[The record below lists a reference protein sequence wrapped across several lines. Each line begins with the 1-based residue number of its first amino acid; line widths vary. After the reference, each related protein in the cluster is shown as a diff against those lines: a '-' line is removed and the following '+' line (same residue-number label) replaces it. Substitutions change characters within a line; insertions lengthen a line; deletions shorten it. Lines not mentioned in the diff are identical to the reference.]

1 MGHFDTSTMA
11 FFYGCLSAVS
21 LPLGAAIGLW
31 LKPSSKWSSSL
42 MSFGAGALLAAL
54 TLELVSGGLEKAG
67 FYPLGGGVILG
78 AVLFAFLNKILNDKG
93 GFLRKKATLNDHLSH
108 EKLEKFGDML
118 KKISKSDIFKQLP
131 PKEIHGLL
139 PHMRE
144 VKFKADTEIFKQGDE
159 GDNFYIIETGKVS
172 VTIGGNI
179 NKVVE
184 LADNSVFGEMALV
197 SDEPRVAT
205 VKVLEDMKGWYLEK
219 DDFKRLLDVSPEL
232 KKKVS
237 KLFVRRIE
245 DIYSK
250 AEKAIEGEKWA
261 KIAKA
266 NIDMGS
272 ILPNDVEINEATK
285 KHSNASFAIWLGILL
300 DGIPESLVI
309 GASMIGGG
317 AVSLTLIGGVF
328 LANFPEALSS
338 AVGMR
343 KQGKSISNIIWM
355 WGSLCLLT
363 GIGAFVGN
371 IIFASIPTTVFVFVQ
386 GIAAGAMLAMIAE
399 TMLPEASEQGGPAT
413 GIMTVLG
420 FLAAIY
426 ISTLS
431 GHH

>member
-1 MGHFDTSTMA
+1 MNLDTSTMA

-54 TLELVSGGLEKAG
+54 TLELVGKGLEKAG

-78 AVLFAFLNKILNDKG
+78 AFLFAFLNKILNEQG
-93 GFLRKKATLNDHLSH
+93 GFLRKRATLNDHLSQ
-108 EKLEKFGDML
+108 EKLEKFGDIL
-118 KKISKSDIFKQLP
+118 KSISKSNVFKQLP
-131 PKEIHGLL
+131 PDEIQGVL
-139 PHMRE
+139 PYMRE
-144 VKFKADTEIFKQGDE
+144 VEFKAGTEIFKQGDE
-159 GDNFYIIETGKVS
+159 GDNFYIIETGKVQVS
-172 VTIGGNI
+172 IAGKV

-184 LADNSVFGEMALV
+184 LSDNSVFGEMALI
-197 SDEPRVAT
+197 SDDTRNAT

-219 DDFKRLLDVSPEL
+219 DDFKRLLDSSPEL

-237 KLFVRRIE
+237 KLFLVRVE
-245 DIYSK
+245 DIYAKS
-250 AEKAIEGEKWA
+250 EKAMEAEKWA
-261 KIAKA
+261 KIAKSH
-266 NIDMGS
+266 IDMGS
-272 ILPNDVEINEATK
+272 ILPSDVDIKAATQ
-285 KHSNASFAIWLGILL
+285 KHSSASFAIWLGILL

-309 GASMIGGG
+309 GASMIGCGV
-317 AVSLTLIGGVF
+317 VSFTLIGGVF

-343 KQGKSISNIIWM
+343 KQGKSIANIIWM

-363 GIGAFVGN
+363 GVGAFVGN
-371 IIFASIPTTVFVFVQ
+371 IIFSQIPTTVFVFVQ

-431 GHH
+431 P